1 LRFGAFEAEP
11 EARELRKQG
20 LRIRLPDQS
29 FQILLVLLENPSRLV
44 AREELH
50 KRLWPADTF
59 VEFDHN
65 LNNAISRL
73 REALGDSADSP
84 RFIETLP
91 RRGYRFLAEVHREGE
106 LTAQEAA
113 TQQQVRS
120 APRHWRLGA
129 VALAAAVLLLPVAG
143 YFALRTPAVAI
154 DSLVVLPLTDVRLG
168 SSGEEDYFAYAMT
181 DALTTELS
189 KIGALRVTSL
199 TSAMHFKDS
208 KKRLPEIARE
218 LGVDAVVEG
227 TVARE
232 GNQVRIT
239 VQLIDAATDK
249 HLWAET
255 YQREVGSILFL
266 QSDVALAIAREL
278 HAQLTP
284 DEEARIAT
292 QRQVHPEAYRLY
304 LLGRYHWNKRTP
316 EGFNKAT
323 EFFQEAIA
331 LDPVNAPAY
340 AGLASNYLVQ
350 ASWGT
355 LPPGEAFPM
364 AKKAA
369 EKALTLDDSLAEP
382 YTTLASILSDYESE
396 WVGAERAFRRALE
409 LNPNHA
415 TARHWYGLFLSALG
429 RHDEAIEQ
437 VWRAGELNPLSPIIS
452 RSLST
457 VLYMARR
464 FDQAIEQ
471 CHVTERTHPGFSAN
485 QQLLGLVYAA
495 TGKNQEALTALDQA
509 EELAEIESDYGAL
522 GWAYAAAGRKAKA
535 QEMLVR
541 ALKIAQ
547 RRQID
552 PGAVGLIYIGL
563 GQNDDALTW
572 LEKAHQQRGSYTNL
586 YLKVDPMFDP
596 LRSSPRFQELLRK
609 MNLP

>member
-1 LRFGAFEAEP
+1 VPTEP
-11 EARELRKQG
+11 NT
-20 LRIRLPDQS
+20 RLDSWKEIAAYLGRDLSTVMRWEKEKNLPVHRVPGGKRHAV
-29 FQILLVLLENPSRLV
+29 FAL
-44 AREELH
+44 REEIDVWLLGH
-50 KRLWPADTF
+50 PSESPDAPA
-59 VEFDHN
+59 
-65 LNNAISRL
+65 
-73 REALGDSADSP
+73 
-84 RFIETLP
+84 ETHP
-91 RRGYRFLAEVHREGE
+91 PPATGRRHRWLVVTG
-106 LTAQEAA
+106 
-113 TQQQVRS
+113 
-120 APRHWRLGA
+120 
-129 VALAAAVLLLPVAG
+129 AAVLLLAVGA
-143 YFALRTPAVAI
+143 YFARRAPAAAI
-154 DSLVVLPLTDVRLG
+154 DSVAVLPLVDARLG

-181 DALTTELS
+181 DALTAELS

-208 KKRLPEIARE
+208 KKRLPEIAKE

-255 YQREVGSILFL
+255 YQREAGSILFL

-284 DEEARIAT
+284 DEETRIAT
-292 QRQVHPEAYRLY
+292 RRQVHPEAYRLY
-304 LLGRYHWNKRTP
+304 LLGRYHWNKRTVD
-316 EGFNKAT
+316 GFNRAE
-323 EFFQEAIA
+323 EFFQQAIDIA
-331 LDPVNAPAY
+331 PSYAPAH

-350 ASWGT
+350 VSWGT
-355 LPPGEAFPM
+355 LSPQEAFPL

-369 EKALTLDDSLAEP
+369 ERSLELDDSLAEP
-382 YTTLASILSDYESE
+382 YTILGSILSDYERD
-396 WVGAERAFRRALE
+396 WTGAEHAYRRALE

-415 TARHWYGLFLSALG
+415 TARQWFGMLLSTFG
-429 RHDEAIEQ
+429 RHDEAVAELR
-437 VWRAGELNPLSPIIS
+437 RAGELDPLSPIIS

-495 TGKNQEALTALDQA
+495 TGRNQEALTALDQA

-541 ALKIAQ
+541 ALEIAK

-552 PGAVGLIYIGL
+552 SGAVGLIYIGL
-563 GQNDDALTW
+563 GQNDNALTW
-572 LEKAHQQRGSYTNL
+572 LEKAHRQRGSYTNL

-596 LRSSPRFQELLRK
+596 LRSSPRFQELLRE